1 MDPPATDFDWDHGN
15 LEKCRQHGVATAEVE
30 GMFRR
35 LLWVSPDPA
44 HSGREERFKAIG
56 VDSKGRHVF
65 VAFTLREGPGGALI
79 RPISARY
86 MHQKEVRHYESEK
99 KKAEK
104 AARSQ
109 NR

>member
-1 MDPPATDFDWDHGN
+1 MDLPAAEFDWDRGN
-15 LEKCRQHGVATAEVE
+15 LEKCRQHSLATAEVE
-30 GMFRR
+30 GVFRR
-35 LLWVSPDPA
+35 LLWLLPDPA
-44 HSGREERFKAIG
+44 HSRGEERFKAIG

-65 VAFTLREGPGGALI
+65 VAFTLREGPDGALI

-86 MHQKEVRHYESEK
+86 MHEKEVRHYESEK

-104 AARSQ
+104 AARPQ